1 MTNKSSCCSD
11 PATCC
16 QGQTRQ
22 THVPAAA
29 APVQSS
35 AQSETI
41 RQAVREGYATIATSA
56 PGSCGCG
63 PACCTVGSPG
73 IAEHVGYSDTDLAT
87 LPEGT
92 DMGLSCG
99 NPTALASLKPGEVV
113 VDLGSG
119 GGMDIFLAGPR
130 VGPAGRAIGVDMTPE
145 MIAKS
150 RKAIAAYR
158 KHHNLDNVEFRLGEI
173 EHLPLAD
180 ASADVVISNCV
191 INLSPDK
198 QSVWNEIARVLKPG
212 GRVAIS
218 DLILYKPLPRD
229 VVEHVESWIGCV
241 AGASTIEEIRALAAK
256 AGLSSLAIATKPEYV
271 AALENVHDP
280 LFARIAALLPQGTAL
295 ADYVTSADI
304 TAMKPQP

>member
-1 MTNKSSCCSD
+1 MTTKSSCCSD
-11 PATCC
+11 PAACC
-16 QGQTRQ
+16 QGDARAS
-22 THVPAAA
+22 AAA
-29 APVQSS
+29 SAAPTATAST
-35 AQSETI
+35 TI
-41 RQAVREGYATIATSA
+41 REAVREGYATIATSA

-73 IAEHVGYSDTDLAT
+73 IAEHIGYSETDLAA

-99 NPTALASLKPGEVV
+99 NPTALASLRPGEVV

-130 VGPAGRAIGVDMTPE
+130 VGPAGRAIGIDMTPE
-145 MIAKS
+145 MIAKA
-150 RKAIAAYR
+150 RRGITVYR

-180 ASADVVISNCV
+180 NCADVVISNCV

-198 QSVWNEIARVLKPG
+198 QSVWNEIARVLRPG

-229 VVEHVESWIGCV
+229 IVEHIEAWIGCV
-241 AGASTIEEIRALAAK
+241 AGASTIDEIRALAAA
-256 AGLSSLAIATKPEYV
+256 AGLSSLAIATKPQYV
-271 AALENVHDP
+271 AALENVQDP
-280 LFARIAALLPQGTAL
+280 LFGRIAALLPQGTTL

-304 TAMKPQP
+304 TAMKP